1 MTRQSKYIFML
12 LTFLAGCAPGTYLP
26 LLSLFLTEKLHA
38 SPFEVGLYFTM
49 QAVLGI
55 VVSQVL
61 ARLSD
66 GRLSRVR
73 LVQSGAFFGILA
85 ALGMIF
91 IRDYWLLLFVAPVCM
106 SVSFVCSPQIFAAGR
121 EYGIRVYGDSVMFT
135 SVMRTFFSLAW
146 VVAPVLSYWVATA
159 FGYEYLFSGT
169 AVIFMTTI
177 IMSGL
182 FLPDTKEGKQ
192 SGGEERVSIFNRDTT
207 VLFLAVTALWL
218 TNNLYLI
225 SMPVYIKNELLLNPY
240 LPSYMMATAALLEI
254 PVMLISGKIARAFG
268 IKKLMYLCGI
278 AGCLFYGVLISLPQT
293 SETGFILVQIF
304 NAVYIGILAGIGM
317 IYFQELLPKVPG
329 QATTLFN
336 NAAATGAI
344 MAGPVLSAAVG
355 ITGFYGS
362 SFGILIILTVLAT
375 GLLVLVRDPS
385 ELRKAEV
392 SGAPGTVSDKAPDN
406 GGSASRDAVSGKFSE
421 NFSKKV

>member
-12 LTFLAGCAPGTYLP
+12 LTFLTGCAPGTYLP
-26 LLSLFLTEKLHA
+26 LLSLFLTEKLQA

-55 VVSQVL
+55 VISQVL

-85 ALGMIF
+85 ALAMVF
-91 IRDYWLLLFVAPVCM
+91 IQDYWLLLFVAPVCM

-121 EYGIRVYGDSVMFT
+121 EYGISVYGDSVMFT

-169 AVIFMTTI
+169 ACIFLTTI

-182 FLPDTKEGKQ
+182 FLPDTKEGKRIA
-192 SGGEERVSIFNRDTT
+192 GEERLSIFNRDTT

-254 PVMLISGKIARAFG
+254 PVMLISGKTARTFG

-278 AGCLFYGVLISLPQT
+278 AGCLFYGVLIALPKT
-293 SETGFILVQIF
+293 SETGFILAQIF

-317 IYFQELLPKVPG
+317 IYFQELLPRVPG

-344 MAGPVLSAAVG
+344 MAGPVLSVAVG

-375 GLLVLVRDPS
+375 GLLTFVRDPS
-385 ELRKAEV
+385 QIRHT
-392 SGAPGTVSDKAPDN
+392 GDN
-406 GGSASRDAVSGKFSE
+406 GMADTGSGNASKILPETAMENSAEKFSE
-421 NFSKKV
+421 KV